1 MYRRN
6 PPLQLQLLHPDRPG
20 ATPCE
25 VGVSVRGLVLR
36 RTGSEAPGAPLR
48 IPWWAVAGLDADGIE
63 DVEGLGTLQVVAV
76 ATDAGTLSLAA
87 TAADVSVLLR
97 RVAGHAR
104 WWRTSRGRRVGG
116 VMRAGAVVSGTAA
129 RRLWSLRR
137 HPIPRSGSAPV
148 RPALAVLMGAVL
160 LAGPAIEMA
169 VSGPGVSGVASA
181 ASRAHAV
188 DRSPW
193 RGLHNGA
200 LRPSG
205 SSAVSLPPATTP
217 PAPAPPSLADQP
229 ALRPHELFGF
239 APYWTLDQSSGFDV
253 SGLTT
258 IAYFSV
264 DVNANGTLDQS
275 GPGWDGYQSQALADL
290 VTRAHAAGSRVV
302 LTVTC
307 FDQATLDQVTSSPAA
322 AATLAQQVLQ
332 AVQAKNLDG
341 VNIDF
346 EGEGSADQVGLT
358 ALVDKVSSTM
368 HAADP
373 HYQVTMDTYA
383 SSAGD
388 PGGFYDIRALAPSV
402 DGFFVM
408 AYELNLS
415 ASASPSSPLTSSM
428 FSNQTAAEQYAA
440 AVPPSKVIL
449 GVPYYGYDW
458 PTTDGT
464 LSAQATGPPS
474 TPSDAQI
481 AAAGHPVYWDPV
493 TDTAWTSYQVGSQW
507 HEAFFE
513 DPTSLYF
520 EAQMAQ
526 SLGLAG
532 LGIWALGMDG
542 NDPQMLGA
550 LLGFAPAVKDSALG
564 PSSTSGSAAAA
575 PGTTTTTTAPNASPG
590 SSSSTTTTTSPVVTT
605 TTSGSPSPSST
616 TTTAP
621 TSTTTTTIGYQY
633 GGTFQSQQVQGEKVP
648 LTKVPP
654 SEQQSVT
661 TGTAT
666 LLGTLSTFTT
676 NDPGTVSC
684 LTAQTESTA
693 PQPNTLSVYEYIP
706 NGGPAPSV
714 AVVVASSATGV
725 GDCTDAYFTFPLS
738 YTQAQS
744 NGGSNPGITTG
755 STTTTT
761 TSTTT
766 TSTTTTSTTTTSTTT
781 TSTTSTTTST
791 TATNATDAPT
801 TTTTGR

>member
-1 MYRRN
+1 MSRRN

-25 VGVSVRGLVLR
+25 LRVSFRGLVLR
-36 RTGSEAPGAPLR
+36 RTGHEAAGAPLR
-48 IPWWAVAGLDADGIE
+48 IPWWAVAGLDADAVE
-63 DVEGLGTLQVVAV
+63 DVEGLGTLQIVAV
-76 ATDAGTLSLAA
+76 STDAGTLSLAA
-87 TAADVSVLLR
+87 TAPDVSVLLR

-116 VMRAGAVVSGTAA
+116 VLRAGAVVSGTAA

-137 HPIPRSGSAPV
+137 HPIPGSDSAPV

-160 LAGPAIEMA
+160 LAGPVIEMA
-169 VSGPGVSGVASA
+169 VSGPGYSGIASA
-181 ASRAHAV
+181 ASRGHAV
-188 DRSPW
+188 DRYPW
-193 RGLHNGA
+193 GGLHNGA
-200 LRPSG
+200 LRPKG
-205 SSAVSLPPATTP
+205 SAPVSLPPATTP
-217 PAPAPPSLADQP
+217 PAPAPPSLADEP

-239 APYWTLDQSSGFDV
+239 APYWTLDQAGGFDV
-253 SGLTT
+253 NGLTT
-258 IAYFSV
+258 IAYFSI

-275 GPGWDGYQSQALADL
+275 GPGWDGYQSQALANL
-290 VTRAHAAGSRVV
+290 ISRAHAAGSRVV

-358 ALVDKVSSTM
+358 ALVAKVSSTL
-368 HAADP
+368 HAANP

-388 PGGFYDIRALAPSV
+388 PGGFYDIKALAPSV

-428 FSNQTAAEQYAA
+428 FSNQTAAEEYAA

-464 LSAQATGPPS
+464 LSAQATGPPT

-481 AAAGHPVYWDPV
+481 VAAGHPVYWDPV

-550 LLGFAPAVKDSALG
+550 LLGFAPALKDANLG
-564 PSSTSGSAAAA
+564 PSSTSASPAS
-575 PGTTTTTTAPNASPG
+575 TTTTTTAPTRS
-590 SSSSTTTTTSPVVTT
+590 TTTTSPAVTTTTSPAVTT

-621 TSTTTTTIGYQY
+621 ASTTTTTTTSGYTYSGIFNGQ
-633 GGTFQSQQVQGEKVP
+633 TWSLSQVP
-648 LTKVPP
+648 
-654 SEQQSVT
+654 SSQEQSVT
-661 TGTAT
+661 SGTGTPVGQLT
-666 LLGTLSTFTT
+666 SFQT
-676 NDPGTVSC
+676 NDPSMAC
-684 LTAQTESTA
+684 LESTGQA
-693 PQPNTLSVYEYIP
+693 PQTNALSVWQF
-706 NGGPAPSV
+706 GGSPGV
-714 AVVVASSATGV
+714 DVVVATQPTP
-725 GDCTDAYFTFPLS
+725 DCVAVDFTFSP
-738 YTQAQS
+738 QS
-744 NGGSNPGITTG
+744 TGGSNPGITTG

-766 TSTTTTSTTTTSTTT
+766 TSTTTTSTTST
-781 TSTTSTTTST
+781 
-791 TATNATDAPT
+791 TNATDAPT
-801 TTTTGR
+801 TTTTQP